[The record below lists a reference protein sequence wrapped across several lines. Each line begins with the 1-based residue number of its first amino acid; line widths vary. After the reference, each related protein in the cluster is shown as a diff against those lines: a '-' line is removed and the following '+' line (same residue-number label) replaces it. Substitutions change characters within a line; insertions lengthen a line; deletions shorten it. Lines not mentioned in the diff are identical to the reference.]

1 MFNWE
6 LLLQIFLITWLFTH
20 HDKISE
26 ALDKAYIWTL
36 SKIKKKVIRI
46 ILENIH
52 EIISCHKCLSFW
64 TTLIITQNIF
74 AAILISF
81 AAYTLEK
88 NN

>member
-6 LLLQIFLITWLFTH
+6 LLLQIFLITWIFTH

-26 ALDKAYIWTL
+26 VLDKGYIL
-36 SKIKKKVIRI
+36 LKSKTKKKVIAF

-52 EIISCHKCLSFW
+52 EVLTCHKCLSFW

>member
-1 MFNWE
+1 MFNLE

-26 ALDKAYIWTL
+26 VLDKAYIWTL
-36 SKIKKKVIRI
+36 SKIKNKVIRF

-52 EIISCHKCLSFW
+52 EVLTCHKCLSFW

>member
-6 LLLQIFLITWLFTH
+6 LLLNIFLITWLFTH
-20 HDKISE
+20 HDKILE
-26 ALDKAYIWTL
+26 VLDKSYIWIK
-36 SKIKKKVIRI
+36 SKFKNKVIGF

-52 EIISCHKCLSFW
+52 EVLTCHKCLSFW